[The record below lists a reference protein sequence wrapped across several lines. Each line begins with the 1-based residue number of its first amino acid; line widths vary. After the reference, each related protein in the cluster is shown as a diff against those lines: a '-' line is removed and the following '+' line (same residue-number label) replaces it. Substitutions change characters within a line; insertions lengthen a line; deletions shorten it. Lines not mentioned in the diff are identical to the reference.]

1 MGMGARRRDV
11 VVVVVV
17 VIVMV
22 MVMYGGV
29 VYGGTGCCVVVWMW
43 AARHSET
50 APRCLPRANV
60 CSDVYRKR
68 NERVIYLCALIF
80 INRFLLF
87 FKPYT
92 AYLCFEC
99 LRGYK
104 RINAIVE
111 FSSNYGLPSRSS
123 PPGCKW

>member
-80 INRFLLF
+80 INRFF
-87 FKPYT
+87 VVFQ
-92 AYLCFEC
+92 AVHSIFM
-99 LRGYK
+99 
-104 RINAIVE
+104 
-111 FSSNYGLPSRSS
+111 F
-123 PPGCKW
+123 